1 MSSPALTTY
10 QNGFNQVSGDQL
22 NTFQQTC
29 DTVAD
34 LRNFIGLP
42 GVQVYVRGISSN
54 NDGGQG
60 SFIWNAS
67 GGGTDN
73 GMTNIVP
80 SSASSGA
87 WNRLDF
93 DALSVWPYFYSVP
106 VTGFSITIPNN
117 VNFYIINPAGT
128 LATGTFTMSSLPYDG
143 QIQGVSSSQTV
154 TTLTINGNTNQNIIS
169 SPSLTTSITA
179 GASLKFIYRA
189 ANLTWYRA

>member
-1 MSSPALTTY
+1 MSAPALITY

-42 GVQVYVRGISSN
+42 GVQVYVRGLSSSN
-54 NDGGQG
+54 DVGQG

-73 GMTNIVP
+73 GTTNIVP

-93 DALSVWPYFYSVP
+93 DAITVQPYIYSVP
-106 VTGFSITIPNN
+106 VTGFSIAIPNN

-128 LATGTFTMSSLPYDG
+128 LATGAFTMPSLPYDG
-143 QIQGVSSSQTV
+143 QVVGVSSSQTV
-154 TTLTINGNTNQNIIS
+154 TTLTINGNTSQNIIT
-169 SPSLTTSITA
+169 SPTLTTSITA
-179 GASLKFIYRA
+179 GSSIKFIYRA